1 MRSPRLILLWLLAGA
16 FLLVASACAPEPVA
30 RHTPAHVSQ
39 TPDPARSLALPTP
52 LPVSTQLAPA
62 PSALPGPDAEAP
74 EETLDAAG
82 AAPALR
88 YRVQADL
95 DWTARRVAV
104 EEWID
109 FHNRTGAPLREIVFS
124 VDING
129 DPDRFALKRLEAG
142 AGLELHTYS
151 LDDTRLTVS
160 LPQPLAPEGLLTLRL
175 SYDLA
180 VPPIADG
187 YRFGHLGYLG
197 YSDRQLNLGN
207 WLPLVAHHDPVRGW
221 ICPLP
226 HTVGEHAARPLADF
240 DVTLRVKGMP
250 EGLSAVA
257 PGAASGGK
265 GEWRFELTGAREM
278 TISLSDRYEV
288 QRATAPSGA
297 EVVLYTF
304 AEPGRSPDAAQHA
317 LQTATNALGLFEKLF
332 DQPYRHERLIV
343 VEGDFPD
350 GMEFSGLVF
359 VSKDWFR
366 AWQGVPNDWLTLI
379 TAHEVAHQWWYSV
392 VGSDQGNSPY
402 LDEALAIY
410 SELLYFERFLPEH
423 VAWWWDFRVGAYEP
437 SGFVDSPVYDF
448 HSPRAYINAIYLQGA
463 RMMQSLRE
471 DLGDL
476 AFFGWLQRYANQMQ
490 GQLATPYDFW
500 GALTGDEYAATLG
513 TRQRYLRNA
522 NVLARSSDLP

>member
-1 MRSPRLILLWLLAGA
+1 MRSRSLLLPWLLTC
-16 FLLVASACAPEPVA
+16 LLLGSACEPEPAA
-30 RHTPAHVSQ
+30 RQTLTRVSQ
-39 TPDPARSLALPTP
+39 TPDLARPLALPTP
-52 LPVSTQLAPA
+52 LPVVTQIAPTTSAQPGLPVEAPA
-62 PSALPGPDAEAP
+62 EPQAAASAQA
-74 EETLDAAG
+74 
-82 AAPALR
+82 ALR

-95 DWTARRVAV
+95 DWASRRVAV
-104 EEWID
+104 DEWID
-109 FHNRTGAPLREIVFS
+109 FRNQTGAPLREIVFS
-124 VDING
+124 VDIND
-129 DPDRFALKRLEAG
+129 DPDRFSLRRIQTG
-142 AGLELHTYS
+142 VGLELHTYT
-151 LDDTRLTVS
+151 LEGAQLTVS

-175 SYDLA
+175 NYDLA
-180 VPPIADG
+180 VPLIANG

-207 WLPLVAHHDPVRGW
+207 WLPLVAHYDPARGW

-226 HTVGEHAARPLADF
+226 HAIGEHAARPLADF
-240 DVTLRVKGMP
+240 DVTLRVKGGP

-257 PGAASGGK
+257 PGVASGDDGD
-265 GEWRFELTGAREM
+265 WRFELTDAREI

-288 QRATAPSGA
+288 RRATAPSGV
-297 EVVLYTF
+297 EVELYTF
-304 AEPGRSPDAAQHA
+304 AEPGRSSDAAQHA
-317 LQTATNALGLFEKLF
+317 LQTTTNALGLFETLY

-366 AWQGVPNDWLTLI
+366 AWQGAPNDWLTLI
-379 TAHEVAHQWWYSV
+379 TAHEVAHQWWYSA
-392 VGSDQGNSPY
+392 VGSDQGNAPY

-423 VAWWWDFRVGAYEP
+423 VAWWWDFRVEAYEP
-437 SGFVDSPVYDF
+437 RGFVDAPVYDF
-448 HSPRAYINAIYLQGA
+448 HSPRVYINAVYLQGA
-463 RMMQSLRE
+463 RMMQALRE

-490 GQLATPYDFW
+490 GQLATPDDFW

-513 TRQRYLRNA
+513 TRQRFLRHV
-522 NVLARSSDLP
+522 NVLARSADLP